1 MSNYHDPGTLTSA
14 NAILQIRCKGIYDN
28 FVKIQGFQADNAWSM
43 GDANLTESRVGTD
56 GKQAFGYTPHQVQW
70 GIFLE
75 VNSPS
80 RRIFENIRKD
90 FVRNK
95 EARLV
100 EIIVELPSIKE
111 RHTGSGTFASMS
123 GGPNGKKLLDGTTY
137 NFNIMT
143 DGGEEMN

>member
-1 MSNYHDPGTLTSA
+1 MEA
-14 NAILQIRCKGIYDN
+14 
-28 FVKIQGFQADNAWSM
+28 
-43 GDANLTESRVGTD
+43 
-56 GKQAFGYTPHQVQW
+56 
-70 GIFLE
+70 
-75 VNSPS
+75 NSPS

-95 EARLV
+95 EARLI